1 MNGAKNME
9 NTNLSNLV
17 IKISDKAAEL
27 VKSTMA
33 EIETEDPHLFIYV
46 AGGGCSGLQYGM
58 AVSEGEPEIDD
69 IVVYDN
75 GVKIVVEGKSAKYLD
90 GAVINYKEDG
100 LMSGFKIENPNAEKS
115 CGCGSSFSVEGE
127 TYDSCGGCGYK

>member
-1 MNGAKNME
+1 MSTLNI
-9 NTNLSNLV
+9 T
-17 IKISDKAAEL
+17 ISDKAAEL
-27 VKSTMA
+27 VKNTMA

-69 IVVYDN
+69 IVIYSNDI
-75 GVKIVVEGKSAKYLD
+75 KIVVEGKSAKYLD
-90 GAVINYKEDG
+90 GAIINYKENG

>member
-1 MNGAKNME
+1 MQI
-9 NTNLSNLV
+9 T
-17 IKISDKAAEL
+17 ITDKAAEL
-27 VKSTMA
+27 VKNTMA

-69 IVVYDN
+69 VVVYDN
-75 GVKIVVEGKSAKYLD
+75 GIKIVVDGKSVKYLD

-100 LMSGFKIENPNAEKS
+100 LMSGFKIENPNASKS
-115 CGCGSSFSVEGE
+115 CGCGSSFSVDGE

>member
-1 MNGAKNME
+1 MS
-9 NTNLSNLV
+9 LSLT
-17 IKISDKAAEL
+17 ITDQAAEL
-27 VKSTMA
+27 VKTTMA

-69 IVVYDN
+69 VVVYDN
-75 GVKIVVEGKSAKYLD
+75 GVKIVVAGDSAKYLD
-90 GAVINYKEDG
+90 GAIINYKEDG
-100 LMSGFKIENPNAEKS
+100 LMSGFKIVNPNAEKS

>member
-1 MNGAKNME
+1 MQI
-9 NTNLSNLV
+9 T
-17 IKISDKAAEL
+17 ITDQAAEL
-27 VKSTMA
+27 VKTTMA
-33 EIETEDPHLFIYV
+33 EVETEDPHLFIYV

-75 GVKIVVEGKSAKYLD
+75 GVKIVVDGKSVKYLD
-90 GAVINYKEDG
+90 GAIINYKEDG
-100 LMSGFKIENPNAEKS
+100 LMSGFKIVNPNAEKS

>member
-1 MNGAKNME
+1 MNI
-9 NTNLSNLV
+9 T
-17 IKISDKAAEL
+17 ITDQAAEL
-27 VKSTMA
+27 VKTTMA

-69 IVVYDN
+69 VVVYDN
-75 GVKIVVEGKSAKYLD
+75 GVKIVVDGKSVKYLD
-90 GAVINYKEDG
+90 GAIINYKEDG
-100 LMSGFKIENPNAEKS
+100 LMSGFKIVNPNAEKS

>member
-1 MNGAKNME
+1 MRKKESIYVSTLNI
-9 NTNLSNLV
+9 T
-17 IKISDKAAEL
+17 ISDQAAEL

-69 IVVYDN
+69 VVVYDN
-75 GVKIVVEGKSAKYLD
+75 GVKIVVDGKSVKYLD
-90 GAVINYKEDG
+90 GAIINYKEDG
-100 LMSGFKIENPNAEKS
+100 LMSGFKIENPNAAKS

>member
-1 MNGAKNME
+1 MKKKESIYVSTLNI
-9 NTNLSNLV
+9 T
-17 IKISDKAAEL
+17 ITDQAAEL
-27 VKSTMA
+27 VKTTMA

-69 IVVYDN
+69 VVVYDN
-75 GVKIVVEGKSAKYLD
+75 GVKIVVDGKSVKYLD
-90 GAVINYKEDG
+90 GAIINYKEDG
-100 LMSGFKIENPNAEKS
+100 LMSGFKIVNPNAEKS

>member
-1 MNGAKNME
+1 MRKKESIFVSTLNI
-9 NTNLSNLV
+9 T
-17 IKISDKAAEL
+17 ISDKAAEL
-27 VKSTMA
+27 VKNTMA

-69 IVVYDN
+69 VVVYDN
-75 GVKIVVEGKSAKYLD
+75 GVKIVVDGKSVKYLD
-90 GAVINYKEDG
+90 GAIINYKEDG

>member
-1 MNGAKNME
+1 MNI
-9 NTNLSNLV
+9 T
-17 IKISDKAAEL
+17 ITDQAAEL
-27 VKSTMA
+27 VKTTMA

-69 IVVYDN
+69 VVVYNN
-75 GVKIVVEGKSAKYLD
+75 GVKIVVDGKSVKYLD

-100 LMSGFKIENPNAEKS
+100 LMSGFKIVNPNAEKS

>member
-1 MNGAKNME
+1 ME
-9 NTNLSNLV
+9 NTNFSNLV

-46 AGGGCSGLQYGM
+46 SGGGCSGLQYGM

-69 IVVYDN
+69 VVVYDN
-75 GVKIVVEGKSAKYLD
+75 GVKIVVDGKSVKYLN

>member
-1 MNGAKNME
+1 MSTINI
-9 NTNLSNLV
+9 T
-17 IKISDKAAEL
+17 ITDQAAEL
-27 VKSTMA
+27 VKTTMA

-69 IVVYDN
+69 VVVYDN
-75 GVKIVVEGKSAKYLD
+75 GVKIVVDGKSVKYLD

>member
-1 MNGAKNME
+1 MQI
-9 NTNLSNLV
+9 T
-17 IKISDKAAEL
+17 ISDKAAEL
-27 VKSTMA
+27 VKNTMA

-69 IVVYDN
+69 IVIYSNDI
-75 GVKIVVEGKSAKYLD
+75 KIVVEGKSAKYLD
-90 GAVINYKEDG
+90 GAIINYKENG
-100 LMSGFKIENPNAEKS
+100 LMSGFKIENPNAEKI

>member
-1 MNGAKNME
+1 MS
-9 NTNLSNLV
+9 LSLT
-17 IKISDKAAEL
+17 ITDRAAEL
-27 VKSTMA
+27 VKTTMA

-69 IVVYDN
+69 VVVYDN
-75 GVKIVVEGKSAKYLD
+75 GVKIVVDGKSVKYLD
-90 GAVINYKEDG
+90 GAIINYKEDG
-100 LMSGFKIENPNAEKS
+100 LMSGFKIVNPNAEKS

>member
-1 MNGAKNME
+1 MNITITE
-9 NTNLSNLV
+9 
-17 IKISDKAAEL
+17 KAAEL

-69 IVVYDN
+69 VVVYDN
-75 GVKIVVEGKSAKYLD
+75 GVKIVVDGKSVKYLD
-90 GAVINYKEDG
+90 GAIINYKEDG

>member
-1 MNGAKNME
+1 MNI
-9 NTNLSNLV
+9 T
-17 IKISDKAAEL
+17 ISDQAAEL
-27 VKSTMA
+27 VKTTMA
-33 EIETEDPHLFIYV
+33 DIETEDPHLYLYV
-46 AGGGCSGLQYGM
+46 AGGGCSGLQYGL

-69 IVVYDN
+69 VVVYSNDI
-75 GVKIVVEGKSAKYLD
+75 KIVVAGDSAKYLD

>member
-1 MNGAKNME
+1 MNI
-9 NTNLSNLV
+9 T
-17 IKISDKAAEL
+17 ISDQAAEL
-27 VKSTMA
+27 VKNTMT

-69 IVVYDN
+69 VVVYDN
-75 GVKIVVEGKSAKYLD
+75 GVKIVVDGKSVKYLD
-90 GAVINYKEDG
+90 GAIINYKEDG

>member
-1 MNGAKNME
+1 VSTLNI
-9 NTNLSNLV
+9 T
-17 IKISDKAAEL
+17 ITDKAAEL
-27 VKSTMA
+27 VKNTMA

-69 IVVYDN
+69 VVVYDN
-75 GVKIVVEGKSAKYLD
+75 GVKIVVDGKSVKYLD
-90 GAVINYKEDG
+90 GAIINYKEDG

>member
-1 MNGAKNME
+1 MSTLNI
-9 NTNLSNLV
+9 T
-17 IKISDKAAEL
+17 ISDKAAEL
-27 VKSTMA
+27 VKNTMA

-69 IVVYDN
+69 VVVYDN
-75 GVKIVVEGKSAKYLD
+75 GVKIVVDGKSVKYLD

>member
-1 MNGAKNME
+1 MSTLNI
-9 NTNLSNLV
+9 T
-17 IKISDKAAEL
+17 ITDKAAEL
-27 VKSTMA
+27 VKNTMA

-46 AGGGCSGLQYGM
+46 SGGGCSGLQYGM

-69 IVVYDN
+69 IVVYSNDI
-75 GVKIVVEGKSAKYLD
+75 KIVVDGKSAKYLD
-90 GAVINYKEDG
+90 GAIINYKEDG

>member
-1 MNGAKNME
+1 MNI
-9 NTNLSNLV
+9 T
-17 IKISDKAAEL
+17 ITDKAAEL
-27 VKSTMA
+27 VKNTMA

-69 IVVYDN
+69 VVVYDN
-75 GVKIVVEGKSAKYLD
+75 GVKIVVAGDSAKYLD

>member
-1 MNGAKNME
+1 MNI
-9 NTNLSNLV
+9 T
-17 IKISDKAAEL
+17 ITDQAAEL
-27 VKSTMA
+27 VKTTMA

-69 IVVYDN
+69 VVVYDN
-75 GVKIVVEGKSAKYLD
+75 GVKIVVDGKSVKYLD
-90 GAVINYKEDG
+90 GAIINYKEDG

>member
-1 MNGAKNME
+1 MS
-9 NTNLSNLV
+9 LSLT
-17 IKISDKAAEL
+17 ITDQAAEL
-27 VKSTMA
+27 VKTTMA

-69 IVVYDN
+69 VVVYNN
-75 GVKIVVEGKSAKYLD
+75 GVKIVVDGKSVKYLD
-90 GAVINYKEDG
+90 GAIINYKEDG
-100 LMSGFKIENPNAEKS
+100 LMSGFKIVNPNAEKS

>member
-1 MNGAKNME
+1 MKI
-9 NTNLSNLV
+9 TISN
-17 IKISDKAAEL
+17 KAAEL
-27 VKSTMA
+27 VKNTMA

-69 IVVYDN
+69 VVVYDN
-75 GVKIVVEGKSAKYLD
+75 GVKIVVDGKSVKYLD
-90 GAVINYKEDG
+90 GAIINYKEDG

>member
-1 MNGAKNME
+1 VNI
-9 NTNLSNLV
+9 T
-17 IKISDKAAEL
+17 ITDQAAEL
-27 VKSTMA
+27 VKTTMA

-69 IVVYDN
+69 VVVYNN
-75 GVKIVVEGKSAKYLD
+75 GVKIVVDGKSVKYLD
-90 GAVINYKEDG
+90 GAIINYKEDG
-100 LMSGFKIENPNAEKS
+100 LMSGFKIVNPNAEKS

>member
-1 MNGAKNME
+1 MNI
-9 NTNLSNLV
+9 T
-17 IKISDKAAEL
+17 ITDKAAEL

-46 AGGGCSGLQYGM
+46 SGGGCSGLQYGM

-69 IVVYDN
+69 VVVYDN
-75 GVKIVVEGKSAKYLD
+75 GVKIVVDGKSVKYLN

>member
-1 MNGAKNME
+1 MKKKESIYVSTINI
-9 NTNLSNLV
+9 T
-17 IKISDKAAEL
+17 ITDQAAEL
-27 VKSTMA
+27 VKNTMA

-69 IVVYDN
+69 VVVYDK
-75 GVKIVVEGKSAKYLD
+75 GVKIVVDGKSVKYLD
-90 GAVINYKEDG
+90 GAIINYKEDG
-100 LMSGFKIENPNAEKS
+100 LMSGFKIVNPNAEKS